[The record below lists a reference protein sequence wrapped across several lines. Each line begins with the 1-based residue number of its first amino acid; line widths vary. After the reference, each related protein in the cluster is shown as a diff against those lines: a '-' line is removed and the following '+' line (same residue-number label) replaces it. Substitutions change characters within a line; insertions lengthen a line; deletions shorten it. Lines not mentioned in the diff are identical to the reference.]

1 MIGEGVEVR
10 ELETEEHSGRERG
23 MVRLSQE
30 EIK

>member
-1 MIGEGVEVR
+1 MIGGGVEVR
-10 ELETEEHSGRERG
+10 ELEIEEHSGHERE